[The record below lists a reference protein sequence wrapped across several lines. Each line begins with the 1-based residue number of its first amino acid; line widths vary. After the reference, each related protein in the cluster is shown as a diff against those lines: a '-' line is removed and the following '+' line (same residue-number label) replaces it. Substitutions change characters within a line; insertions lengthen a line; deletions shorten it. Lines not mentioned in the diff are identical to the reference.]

1 MACVFLF
8 YSSSCHKKKH
18 EELHIGNG
26 SRTYCNLA
34 SRLCRERGT
43 RLIIVSPLARVV
55 NIIRVVHV
63 RGEREVRHSMIY
75 QRAHYDVCAR
85 SNIRE
90 RKEESRRN
98 KYNAVY
104 IVFVASRYIAVC
116 SRNTDSCTEVM
127 LIPTFLS
134 FLVHV

>member
-1 MACVFLF
+1 MSRTWDATHYRLTA
-8 YSSSCHKKKH
+8 SSCREHHPRLRK
-18 EELHIGNG
+18 E
-26 SRTYCNLA
+26 SVNLA
-34 SRLCRERGT
+34 SRPYRERWT
-43 RLIIVSPLARVV
+43 RLVVVSPLVRVV
-55 NIIRVVHV
+55 NTIRVVHV
-63 RGEREVRHSMIY
+63 KGEREVRHSMIY